1 VTPKIWL
8 RRLSWP
14 SSYRGRIALVIAVA
28 LLVVTIGVQGVVRG
42 VVNERVRAEA
52 QQTLQ
57 DQAGAIAVAVDAAPE
72 AVKRDRAADAA
83 RYLPDTR
90 ILVTWPSPG
99 GVYYNLVPLVEQDA
113 EATATSG
120 EVVVKLQR
128 GTRLAGLSDWLVVGL
143 FVVGLGLTAALIWG
157 LASALARRLRHQ
169 AADLAASAE
178 AVAAGDLAVRAEVT
192 DDELGRA
199 AGAFNQMAERLA
211 AADERQRR
219 FLADV
224 AHELRTPVTAIDGFA
239 EALAEGTATDPA
251 DQREAVGFIR
261 DEAARLRA
269 LIGDLREL
277 TWLDLDPPPRRTR
290 IDLAATARD
299 TVARLSAEAVDA
311 GVELTGPGGAV
322 AVESDP
328 AYIQT
333 ILANLITNAIAAT
346 PRGGRV
352 DVRGGRDAA
361 TAWLEVADGGSGI
374 ASEHLPHIFDRLYR
388 VDTARSREHGGS
400 GLGLAIVKRLADLLG
415 GEVSV
420 VSAPGEGATFTVR
433 LPVDVE
439 AAAARGAGA
448 AIGAPPA

>member
-1 VTPKIWL
+1 MSL

-42 VVNERVRAEA
+42 VVNERVRDEA

-251 DQREAVGFIR
+251 DQQEAVGFIR

-277 TWLDLDPPPRRTR
+277 TWLDLDPPRRRTR

-299 TVARLSAEAVDA
+299 TVARLSAQAVDA

-328 AYIQT
+328 AHIQT

-352 DVRGGRDAA
+352 DVRAGRDAA
-361 TAWLEVADGGSGI
+361 TAWLEVADAGSGI

-388 VDTARSREHGGS
+388 VDPARSREHGGS

-420 VSAPGEGATFTVR
+420 VSAAGEGATFTVR
-433 LPVDVE
+433 LPVGVE
-439 AAAARGAGA
+439 AAAAREAGE
-448 AIGAPPA
+448 AIGAPPV

>member
-1 VTPKIWL
+1 MTAGRWL
-8 RRLSWP
+8 RRLNWP
-14 SSYRGRIALVIAVA
+14 ASYRGRIALVIAVA
-28 LLVVTIGVQGVVRG
+28 LLVVIGVQGVIRG

-52 QQTLQ
+52 QRTLQ
-57 DQAGAIAVAVDAAPE
+57 DQAGAIAQEVDFAPE
-72 AVKRDRAADAA
+72 ALKPDRASLAA

-99 GVYYNLVPLVEQDA
+99 GLYYNLVPLTKQQA

-120 EVVVKLQR
+120 DVTVKLQR
-128 GTRLAGLSDWLVVGL
+128 GTRGAGLSAWLVVGL
-143 FVVGLGLTAALIWG
+143 FLMGLALTAALIWG

-169 AADLAASAE
+169 AADLVASAE

-239 EALAEGTATDPA
+239 EALADGTAKDPA
-251 DQREAVGFIR
+251 DQQEAVAFIR

-277 TWLDLDPPPRRTR
+277 TWLDLGPSARHTQ
-290 IDLAATARD
+290 IDLAESARD
-299 TVARLSAEAVDA
+299 AVARLSALADDGDVT
-311 GVELTGPGGAV
+311 LTGPGGAV
-322 AVESDP
+322 PIASDP
-328 AYIQT
+328 AHLQT
-333 ILANLITNAIAAT
+333 ILANLIMNAIAAT
-346 PRGGRV
+346 PPGGRV
-352 DVRGGRDAA
+352 DVRAGRDGA
-361 TAWLEVADGGSGI
+361 TAWLEVADTGRGI
-374 ASEHLPHIFDRLYR
+374 APEHLTRIFDRLYR
-388 VDTARSREHGGS
+388 VDTARSRDGGGS
-400 GLGLAIVKRLADLLG
+400 GLGLAIVKRLAELLG

-420 VSAPGEGATFTVR
+420 LSAPGEGATFTVR
-433 LPVDVE
+433 LPTGRP
-439 AAAARGAGA
+439 APAT
-448 AIGAPPA
+448 PPAGTTTGSLPV

>member
-1 VTPKIWL
+1 MAPAWL
-8 RRLSWP
+8 RRVSWP
-14 SSYRGRIALVIAVA
+14 ASYRGRIALVIAVA
-28 LLVVTIGVQGVVRG
+28 LLVTAGVQAVIRG
-42 VVNERVRAEA
+42 VVNDRVRAEA

-57 DQAGAIAVAVDAAPE
+57 EQAAAIAEVVDVAHEPA
-72 AVKRDRAADAA
+72 KSDRAADAA

-90 ILVTWPSPG
+90 ILVTWPS
-99 GVYYNLVPLVEQDA
+99 GVYYNLVPLVRQDA
-113 EATATSG
+113 EASATSG

-128 GTRLAGLSDWLVVGL
+128 GTRDAGLSDWVVVGL
-143 FVVGLGLTAALIWG
+143 FVVGLGLTAALIWA
-157 LASALARRLRHQ
+157 LATALARRLRHQ

-178 AVAAGDLAVRAEVT
+178 AVASGDLAVRAEVT

-239 EALAEGTATDPA
+239 EALADGTATDPA
-251 DQREAVGFIR
+251 DRQEAVGFIR

-277 TWLDLDPPPRRTR
+277 TWLDLEPAPRHTR
-290 IDLAATARD
+290 IDLAETARD
-299 TVARLSAEAVDA
+299 TVARLAAQAADA
-311 GVELTGPGGAV
+311 GVELTGPRGAV
-322 AVESDP
+322 VVESDT
-328 AYIQT
+328 AHIQT

-352 DVRGGRDAA
+352 DVRAGRDGV
-361 TAWLEVADGGSGI
+361 TAWLAVADTGSGI
-374 ASEHLPHIFDRLYR
+374 AAEHLPRIFDRLYR
-388 VDTARSREHGGS
+388 VDTARSRGHGGS
-400 GLGLAIVKRLADLLG
+400 GLGLAIVKRLADVLG

-420 VSAPGEGATFTVR
+420 VSAPGDGTTFTVR
-433 LPVDVE
+433 LPVGVE
-439 AAAARGAGA
+439 AAAAQQAGTT
-448 AIGAPPA
+448 GSPPA